1 MSALLRPAGL
11 SLWTSTVVSAIRQTP
26 LSLWQK
32 WNIGDSNPVP
42 SACKTDALPDE
53 LMPHNSDLPALNPTK
68 AATVYAYETA
78 KASGCQ
84 MGFEPT

>member
-32 WNIGDSNPVP
+32 WNIGDSNRHT
-42 SACKTDALPDE
+42 SGYEPDE